1 MEIVLHA
8 LNRCADHYADDCCRL
23 LFRAQGLVQR
33 GKCGADFASGELCLP
48 AYIYADQYF
57 WGSLS
62 MTSSLRFHMA

>member
-8 LNRCADHYADDCCRL
+8 LNGVLTIMLMIL

-33 GKCGADFASGELCLP
+33 GECGAYFTARELCLP

-57 WGSLS
+57 G
-62 MTSSLRFHMA
+62 AV

>member
-8 LNRCADHYADDCCRL
+8 LNGVLTIMLMIACRL

-57 WGSLS
+57 G
-62 MTSSLRFHMA
+62 AV